1 MIEWPEKLVDSI
13 ARRRSVLFLGS
24 GISANSEN
32 ISGKKPATWDAFLR
46 QVVNHQK
53 AKIGDHEREIIELL
67 NDKKFLIVC
76 ELLVDIIGQTEF
88 GEEAQEEFRRPR
100 YLPADIHKIIYSL
113 DSKLVITPNVD
124 KIYEECAT
132 TESHSSVVVK
142 KYYDSDL
149 AKYLRTN
156 DYLIIKAHGT
166 VDETSKMIFTHK
178 QYSNARCNYASF
190 YKLMDSL
197 ILTHTFIFLGCGIDD
212 PDIELT
218 LENANFLY
226 EGCPPHYFVTAKD
239 SISESMRKILLAN
252 RNLEVIT
259 YENTSG
265 HHKELLDNLKE
276 LAHIVDER
284 RNELSDTSTW

>member
-1 MIEWPEKLVDSI
+1 MIDWPEKLIESI

-24 GISANSEN
+24 GISANSQN
-32 ISGKKPATWDAFLR
+32 ATGKRPATWDVFLR
-46 QVVNHQK
+46 RVIANQRI
-53 AKIGDHEREIIELL
+53 KIGSYEAEILKLL
-67 NDKKFLIVC
+67 DEKKYLIAC
-76 ELLVDIIGQTEF
+76 EQIVDIIGQTEF
-88 GEEAQEEFRRPR
+88 GEEAQEEFRRPK
-100 YLPADIHKIIYSL
+100 YFPAEIHKIIYSL

-124 KIYEECAT
+124 KIYDECAI

-156 DYLIIKAHGT
+156 DYLVIKAHGT

-190 YKLMDSL
+190 YKLLDSL
-197 ILTHTFIFLGCGIDD
+197 ILTHTFVFLGCGIDD
-212 PDIELT
+212 PDIQLT

-226 EGCPPHYFVTAKD
+226 EGCPPHYFVTANGTITD
-239 SISESMRKILLAN
+239 SMKKILLVN

-259 YENTSG
+259 YENVSG
-265 HHKELLDNLKE
+265 NHSELLEGLKD
-276 LAHIVDER
+276 LGRLVDER
-284 RNELSDTSTW
+284 RVEISATSTW

>member
-1 MIEWPEKLVDSI
+1 MINWPDKLIDAI

-24 GISANSEN
+24 GISANSQN
-32 ISGKKPATWDAFLR
+32 IDGKKPATWDAFLR
-46 QVVNHQK
+46 QVVIRQK
-53 AKIGDHEREIIELL
+53 AKIGCHETEIIDLL
-67 NDKKFLIVC
+67 NQKRYLIAC
-76 ELLVDIIGQTEF
+76 EQIVDLIGQTEF

-100 YLPADIHKIIYSL
+100 YLPAEIHKVIYSL

-142 KYYDSDL
+142 KYYDTDL

-156 DYLIIKAHGT
+156 DYLVIKAHGT

-226 EGCPPHYFVTAKD
+226 EGCPPHYFITSEGRISD
-239 SISESMRKILLAN
+239 SMQKVLLAN

-259 YENTSG
+259 YENASG
-265 HHKELLDNLKE
+265 CHAELLDE
-276 LAHIVDER
+276 LEKLTQMVDDR
-284 RNELSDTSTW
+284 RNDLSATFTW